1 MTMTQVWFGVG
12 PMTELQRLWGLQ
24 RRACK
29 AHWAVANGSQI
40 RLSPERARPPRSLTL
55 RRKGYG
61 GGGRRGGM
69 SITNAY
75 LQIGR
80 VLGWA
85 GWAVSVA
92 GALYLNAVHPVIDQ
106 VLA

>member
-1 MTMTQVWFGVG
+1 
-12 PMTELQRLWGLQ
+12 
-24 RRACK
+24 
-29 AHWAVANGSQI
+29 
-40 RLSPERARPPRSLTL
+40 
-55 RRKGYG
+55 
-61 GGGRRGGM
+61 M

-106 VLA
+106 VLVLLCWPIVSGVTLRPLIKVFWPLPIGLVGVAFAMPHLLARFGF